1 MSSMLIDSPG
11 TFRPMLRLTMP
22 VLAEQMLH
30 LLVGFTD
37 MWVTGNLL
45 GDDAYVAAMSLMI
58 YALWLISNLY
68 AFVALGATAM
78 TARFVGAGDFPLANR
93 VMNQS
98 ITTGAIWTAILMLFT
113 LPFAHQFVNFMGLTG
128 TAASAAEEYLFIE
141 LCVLPAV
148 MIERV
153 GIANLRGAGDTV
165 SGLVVMGIVNVIN
178 MLLSYSLAAGHLPL
192 LESVTVPH
200 LGWQGIAIGTAIG
213 HCCGAAI
220 ILALLIF
227 GRAGFHLRLST
238 MAPDPAL
245 IRRLL
250 RIGIPGGLDMLA
262 VSVCHMIYLRVILQ
276 LGDIPAAA
284 HGVAIQVEALGFTPG
299 GAFQIA
305 AATMTGQYLGAGDF
319 VRARRSVLYACVVA
333 AIVMVSAGVFFY
345 SAAAPLSAFFLGGY
359 DSEVVP
365 LSVDILHI
373 VAFVMLPL
381 SIDMVLVG
389 ALRGAGDTRWPLVIT
404 LIGFMVVRVP
414 LAILFASDTVTLPL
428 AGLTFPGLG
437 HGVVGAWYAAVT
449 DVTVRMFLLSWRF
462 FHGGWQHTKV

>member
-1 MSSMLIDSPG
+1 MLIDSPG

-58 YALWLISNLY
+58 YALWLIANLY

-98 ITTGAIWTAILMLFT
+98 ITTGAVWTAILMLVT
-113 LPFAHQFVNFMGLTG
+113 LPLTHQFVSFMGLTG

-153 GIANLRGAGDTV
+153 GIANLRGAGDTM

-178 MLLSYSLAAGHLPL
+178 MLLSYGLASGIGPF
-192 LESVTVPH
+192 PH
-200 LGWQGIAIGTAIG
+200 LGWQGIALGTAIG

-220 ILALLIF
+220 IVALLIF
-227 GRAGFHLRLST
+227 GRANFRLRLRA

-276 LGDIPAAA
+276 LGDVPAAA

-319 VRARRSVLYACVVA
+319 VRARRSVLHACVVA

-389 ALRGAGDTRWPLVIT
+389 ALRGAGDTRWPLIIT
-404 LIGFMVVRVP
+404 LIGFLVVRVP
-414 LAILFASDTVTLPL
+414 LAIYFASDTVTLPWIDV
-428 AGLTFPGLG
+428 TFPGLG
-437 HGVVGAWYAAVT
+437 HGVLGAWYAAVT
-449 DVTVRMFLLSWRF
+449 DVTVRMLLLSWRF
-462 FHGGWQHTKV
+462 FHGGWQHTRV